1 MGVAHFIRTNLT
13 TTIGQERM
21 QTTNITGILQLQSLH
36 ESTRGPRKSPDTA
49 ENGILGASE
58 ANSAYIS
65 YRSRF
70 HLLEYDVDMSV
81 VAIEDAVSESFG
93 IAKKVVSESAKN

>member
-1 MGVAHFIRTNLT
+1 M
-13 TTIGQERM
+13 
-21 QTTNITGILQLQSLH
+21 
-36 ESTRGPRKSPDTA
+36 STSGPQKSPDTA
-49 ENGILGASE
+49 KNGILGASK

-65 YRSRF
+65 YCSRF

-81 VAIEDAVSESFG
+81 VAIEDAVSESSG